1 MILRVFRAVAQP
13 GKGPELER
21 MLREISIPMVD
32 GRDGLIA
39 RYSGKPMATNTDEF
53 VMITI
58 WRDLESLRSFAGD
71 DWEQAVIPED
81 ERPILAQTFI
91 QHYESFDRP

>member
-21 MLREISIPMVD
+21 MLREISIPLVD

-39 RYSGKPMATNTDEF
+39 VTRANP
-53 VMITI
+53 
-58 WRDLESLRSFAGD
+58 
-71 DWEQAVIPED
+71 
-81 ERPILAQTFI
+81 
-91 QHYESFDRP
+91 